1 MGLVDIKSYAL
12 KTFSYESYFSNTYGY
27 SFAPSYAYRSY
38 SSYAPL
44 FSYAPTSYYGV
55 GGSYSAKLDFSPK
68 TTYSSFAPKSSGSTS
83 KFGSLTS
90 PKKVSTGNSYDYS
103 AANFVRTS
111 GVSLNNIPA
120 DFKNKYGVTEKTLAD
135 GRKVLACRW
144 SRFDNA
150 QREWVDTLKYF
161 EQAAADLGCDL
172 VYSDIERT
180 VAESNK
186 ARAKKG
192 SLVCKGGQ
200 SPHNYGVAADF
211 VLFKDGKEVNVN
223 SDLQKAVV
231 DRAIALSGNKIE
243 SGIYWRKKGERHHI
257 ELSNWQSKYKNSY
270 CLVG

>member
-1 MGLVDIKSYAL
+1 MGFYDTASYAF
-12 KTFSYESYFSNTYGY
+12 KNFSYENYFSRSYGY
-27 SFAPSYAYRSY
+27 SFAPTYSYR
-38 SSYAPL
+38 SYAPL
-44 FSYAPTSYYGV
+44 LSFAPTSYYGV

-68 TTYSSFAPKSSGSTS
+68 SSYSSFAPKSSGSTS

-90 PKKVSTGNSYDYS
+90 PKKVSLSNNNYDS
-103 AANFVRTS
+103 AAANFVRTS
-111 GVSLNNIPA
+111 GVSLNNIPG
-120 DFKNKYGVTEKTLAD
+120 DFKNKYGVTEQTLAD

-150 QREWVDTLKYF
+150 QKEWLDTLKYF

-211 VLFKDGKEVNVN
+211 VLFKNGKEVNVN

-257 ELSNWQSKYKNSY
+257 ELNNWQSKYKSSRY
-270 CLVG
+270 LVG